1 MSNRY
6 KSGLAFFLSLTIL
19 VSCGT
24 KPVELTCNRLEI
36 ASVPLNNLAVN
47 VYIDGTPSMEGY
59 VNVASSRYARTLDNL
74 FNLLEQRTPLT
85 LTGESDNKP
94 AINYLR
100 LGRNAGELAQPLSGS
115 QHLRSV
121 NAEFYNGSS
130 FPALEVTEIDAAITA
145 TEPEE
150 LTIIV
155 TDLYQA
161 DQYVNQV
168 VSDIEE
174 RLSSI
179 PQGAVGVIGLRSEFN
194 GTVYTEALSGASSFQ
209 YSNSTPSHPFY
220 VLLIG
225 RVDEVSFYM
234 NALKERSEESG
245 FNDGMELVL
254 FSPERIH
261 KTAPIFRKQES
272 LSEAEPAVRVPTTKM
287 AYGRNVRINL
297 NDEVQPVVLKSK
309 NESTEIPFN
318 IAVESIENV
327 FHPSTLNAELIRNHQ
342 SFDHSDKEF
351 APRPN
356 SDLDKALQI
365 TNPSLNTEA
374 VSFNLTI
381 DPTSIRPPGI
391 YFYTLDAVVNPSSN
405 SDNSLTQTWAAWS
418 SDSADPESNTDGSKT
433 HNLDNLLEGL
443 AEMTLAKIRQKNI
456 SLGQYCYLIQSS

>member
-1 MSNRY
+1 MRNRY
-6 KSGLAFFLSLTIL
+6 KSGLAFLLSLAIL

-24 KPVELTCNRLEI
+24 RPVELTCDHSEI
-36 ASVPLNNLAVN
+36 TSDPLNNLAVN

-59 VNVASSRYARTLDNL
+59 VNVTNSRYARTLDNL

-85 LTGESDNKP
+85 LTGESNNKP

-115 QHLRSV
+115 QHLRAA
-121 NAEFYNGSS
+121 NKEFYDGSS
-130 FPALEVTEIDAAITA
+130 FPALEVTEIDAAIAA

-174 RLSSI
+174 RLNTI

-209 YSNSTPSHPFY
+209 YSNSAPTHPFY

-234 NALKERSEESG
+234 NVLKELSEESG
-245 FNDGMELVL
+245 FNDGVELVL

-261 KTAPIFRKQES
+261 KTAPVFQKQDT
-272 LSEAEPAVRVPTTKM
+272 LPGVRVPSHKM
-287 AYGRNVRINL
+287 SYGRLVRIDL
-297 NDEVQPVVLKSK
+297 KDDTVQPVVLKNK
-309 NESTEIPFN
+309 DALTLPFN
-318 IAVESIENV
+318 ISVASIENV
-327 FHPSTLNAELIRNHQ
+327 FHPSSLNPDITRNHQ
-342 SFDHSDKEF
+342 SFNPSSKEF
-351 APRPN
+351 APKNNP
-356 SDLDKALQI
+356 DLDNALAVI
-365 TNPSLNTEA
+365 NPSLSTENLSFELA
-374 VSFNLTI
+374 V
-381 DPTSIRPPGI
+381 DPTSFKPPGI
-391 YFYTLDAVVNPSSN
+391 YFYTLDATVAPSN
-405 SDNSLTQTWAAWS
+405 GSDRSIVQTWATWS
-418 SDSADPESNTDGSKT
+418 SDGADPQSNTDGSRT
-433 HNLDNLLEGL
+433 HNLDNLLQGL
-443 AEMTLAKIRQKNI
+443 SEMTLAKMRQDNI
-456 SLGQYCYLIQSS
+456 SLGQYCYLVQSS